1 MLRYVTQCTYSCAVV
16 LATTLAL
23 ALQVYAQQS
32 DVRVIAFG
40 AHPDDA
46 ELKAA
51 GVASLWSD
59 EGAAVKFVSMTNG
72 DIGHFEMA
80 GGPLAQRRQAEVQE
94 CAEILGIT
102 TEVLNIHDGE
112 LMPTLE
118 NRRTV
123 ARLIRDWQ
131 ADVVMSHRRY
141 DYHADHRYTG
151 VLVEDAAVIVVAEF
165 FDPYSPRLQQNPI
178 ILHYSDGFQKPYPFE
193 PDLVV
198 AIDDAIERKL
208 DCVRAMP
215 SQFAD
220 AASWQAMYSAN
231 VPDDPEQRA
240 DFILNRMRDRFASVA
255 DTYRDRLIELY
266 GEERGNAAQYAEA
279 FEICQYGR
287 QPTTEELKAIFP
299 TFEE

>member
-1 MLRYVTQCTYSCAVV
+1 MIQCIARAAGLCAIALLVAAS
-16 LATTLAL
+16 AT
-23 ALQVYAQQS
+23 AQQN

-51 GVASLWSD
+51 GVASLWAD
-59 EGAAVKFVSMTNG
+59 EGSDVKFVSMTNG

-94 CAEILGIT
+94 CAEIFGIT

-131 ADVVMSHRRY
+131 ADIVMSHRRY

-165 FDPYSPRLQQNPI
+165 FDPYSPRLEQNPI
-178 ILHYSDGFQKPYPFE
+178 VLHYSDGFEKPYPFE

-198 AIDDAIERKL
+198 GIDDAIERKL

-220 AASWQAMYSAN
+220 AGSWQAMYSAN
-231 VPDDPEQRA
+231 VPDDPDERA
-240 DFILNRMRDRFASVA
+240 DFILDRMRSRFASVA
-255 DTYRDRLIELY
+255 ETYRDRLVELY
-266 GEERGNAAQYAEA
+266 GEERGNAIQYAEA

-287 QPTTEELKAIFP
+287 RPSIDELKTLFP
-299 TFEE
+299 TFE

>member
-1 MLRYVTQCTYSCAVV
+1 MIQCIARAAGLCAI
-16 LATTLAL
+16 AL
-23 ALQVYAQQS
+23 LVAASAMAQQN

-59 EGAAVKFVSMTNG
+59 EGSDVKFVSMTNG

-94 CAEILGIT
+94 CAEIFGIT

-123 ARLIRDWQ
+123 AHLIRDWQ
-131 ADVVMSHRRY
+131 ADIVMSHRRY

-165 FDPYSPRLQQNPI
+165 FDPYSPRVEQNPI
-178 ILHYSDGFQKPYPFE
+178 VLHYSDGFQKPYPFE

-198 AIDDAIERKL
+198 GIDDAIERKL

-220 AASWQAMYSAN
+220 AGSWQAMYSAN
-231 VPDDPEQRA
+231 VPDDPEERA
-240 DFILNRMRDRFASVA
+240 DFILERMRSRFAAVA
-255 DTYRDRLIELY
+255 DTYRDRLVELY
-266 GEERGNAAQYAEA
+266 GEERGNAFQYAEA

-287 QPTTEELKAIFP
+287 RPSIDELKTLFP
-299 TFEE
+299 TFE

>member
-1 MLRYVTQCTYSCAVV
+1 MIRHFLLYAALCVIA
-16 LATTLAL
+16 LPAT
-23 ALQVYAQQS
+23 AQQR

-51 GVASLWSD
+51 GVATMWAD
-59 EGAAVKFVSMTNG
+59 EGADVKFVSMTNG
-72 DIGHFEMA
+72 DVGHFEMA
-80 GGPLAQRRQAEVQE
+80 GGPLAQRREAEVQE
-94 CAEILGIT
+94 CADILGIT
-102 TEVLNIHDGE
+102 TEVLDIHDGE

-118 NRRTV
+118 NRKTV

-151 VLVEDAAVIVVAEF
+151 ELVEDAAVIVVAPF
-165 FDPYSPRLQQNPI
+165 FDPYSPRVEQNPI
-178 ILHYSDGFQKPYPFE
+178 ILHYSDGFQKPYPFQ

-198 AIDDAIERKL
+198 GIDDAVEKKL

-220 AASWQAMYSAN
+220 ADSWQAKYLPN
-231 VPDDPEQRA
+231 VPEDDEARA
-240 DFILNRMRDRFASVA
+240 DYILNHMRERFASTA

-266 GEERGNAAQYAEA
+266 GEERGGEIEYAEA

-287 QPTTEELKAIFP
+287 QPSIEELKAIFP
-299 TFEE
+299 TFD

>member
-1 MLRYVTQCTYSCAVV
+1 MRRYLIRCTYTCAVV
-16 LATTLAL
+16 LAVTCALTLR
-23 ALQVYAQQS
+23 VDAQQS
-32 DVRVIAFG
+32 EVRVIAFG

-46 ELKAA
+46 ELKEA

-59 EGAAVKFVSMTNG
+59 HGAAVKFVSMTNG

-178 ILHYSDGFQKPYPFE
+178 VLHYSDGFRKPYPFE

-198 AIDDAIERKL
+198 SIDEAIERKL

-255 DTYRDRLIELY
+255 DTYRDRLVELY
-266 GEERGNAAQYAEA
+266 GEERGNAVQYAEA

-287 QPTTEELKAIFP
+287 QPTIDELKAIFP
-299 TFEE
+299 TFQE